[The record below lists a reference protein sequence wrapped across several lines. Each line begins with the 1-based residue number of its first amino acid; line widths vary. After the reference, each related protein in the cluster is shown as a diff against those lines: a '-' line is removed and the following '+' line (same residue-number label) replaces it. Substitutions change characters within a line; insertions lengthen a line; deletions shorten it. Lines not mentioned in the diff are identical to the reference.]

1 MLWAQQIKV
10 YTDHKNLMQDA
21 LGMTSDRVYCWRLL
35 LEEYGPVIEYI
46 KGVDDTVADVIS
58 RLEYGSDKKTESL
71 DVHQCFCH
79 VATLLSHYRHKH
91 DNVNMNTP
99 YVGFHDDTPVIP
111 THVHDVADNFV
122 NNTFANTGN
131 SEEDIY
137 IATVSQIAAE

>member
-1 MLWAQQIKV
+1 
-10 YTDHKNLMQDA
+10 
-21 LGMTSDRVYCWRLL
+21 MTSDRVYRWRLL

-46 KGVDDTVADVIS
+46 KGINNAVADAIS
-58 RLEYGSDKKTESL
+58 RLEYDPDKKTESL

-91 DNVNMNTP
+91 DDVNMNTP

-111 THVHDVADNFV
+111 THVDDVASNFV
-122 NNTFANTGN
+122 QNVFTNIGN

-137 IATVSQIAAE
+137 PATVSQIAAEQCKDTNLR